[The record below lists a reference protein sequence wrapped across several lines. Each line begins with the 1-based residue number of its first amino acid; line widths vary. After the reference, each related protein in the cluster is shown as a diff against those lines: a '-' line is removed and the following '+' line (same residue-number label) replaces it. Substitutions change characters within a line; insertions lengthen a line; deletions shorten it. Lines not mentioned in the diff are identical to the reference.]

1 MSISKIIATAVA
13 EAALPDQCKACERH
27 GLPILPLRQAL
38 VPDTRPAWIADDAPP
53 VPGTMVGLRTLRSGY
68 LYVLLD
74 ESIWHA
80 YEVTEQGHL
89 RRFDPY
95 EPRFSTPPPLPNKC
109 VNADHDIPS
118 AFFNVD
124 TDRYSTAWIAFS
136 SDPWPVSVLIDY
148 STAKAS
154 SDRFQV
160 LDLAQARDNP
170 GDIGLAMTPDQLQV
184 DDQVF
189 EYNQQLAGPFDS
201 AHGFHSRLLRKT
213 ALRGFV
219 GNAMAKHELTRGVPA
234 VILHDTVGLIQ
245 EYNHQRLSWIVK
257 RQAWREDPQRAYQ
270 LQTSQILQIIRATH
284 REWAE
289 QKVPPVAAPLTGD
302 GPPVFVDPETER
314 QRIVEMRQQES
325 DARLEERYDEP
336 RRAAFQ
342 LEYDN
347 QEARFQWHI
356 DHHAKNYAALC
367 ESAAFEIIEQYDY
380 DGRDRDSGV
389 AYSKTMAACL
399 AGGITE
405 ALRPDPEPGPPV
417 PGSTEALWLK
427 WLRDPN
433 SPAYRA
439 VFLRD
444 QALLAALLPSFSH
457 NEPVQ
462 WNDSDKLYAT
472 LTKLIASEDLGPHL
486 RNPLK
491 QAVSETQGAL
501 NAATQR
507 LQAQLTPGIQHA
519 VLRLNTA
526 SQLLYNGVHLIE
538 LRVPMKLG
546 EYYALQCAHVREVQQ
561 KANEAMAKARDRV
574 MPSLDEMMA
583 GAQGGMRKVRPIIQ
597 TGLLSLAVL
606 DPKIAN
612 TVINVS
618 VWVEGK
624 AHVLREQLLR
634 EVHLNINQLG
644 NAAQLGLV
652 NISVA
657 AGTLEASA
665 AKILNGIRVNTQQAS
680 HLVRTSFAGLK
691 GMATSWE
698 LLLSLGGLYLLNSS
712 LQKNIKE
719 AESQIGRNSGEVSAA
734 LYGSALGI
742 IAGGTELVGL
752 ALKAGTNAA
761 TATSMPGHSNNGKL
775 LKLEKAGMGVARTGA
790 IATAALGI
798 FDIAQTGLAS
808 KRSFLSGDRF
818 AAAAFLASSLLYVAG
833 TAVSVLAVFHPLVLG
848 PAGIAIILSL
858 VAFSLK
864 TKAVEE
870 RSSALESWARRCH
883 FGKAN
888 ETPRIHWDNHL
899 EADIAFAEL
908 NAATLGIRAQ
918 AKFQS
923 TKTNTPSNSRI
934 GGLINFTI
942 KQSLNFRISIPN
954 YNPMQS
960 SYDWKLSF
968 HRADDGEFPRFHSGE
983 YIAEETQSLSLAT
996 RKTQILPKDFSSPN
1010 KPNKPDNP
1018 DYLKDS
1024 IKIEK
1029 RHNVSSHSDSDTNH
1043 LEITGTIE
1051 LIPTLSQHN
1060 IIAATLSL
1068 TYWPEKSSPNAY
1080 AEIVLVEQN
1089 Q

>member
-1 MSISKIIATAVA
+1 MSISQIIATAVA
-13 EAALPDQCKACERH
+13 ETALPDQCKACERH
-27 GLPILPLRQAL
+27 GLPILPLRRAL

-53 VPGTMVGLRTLRSGY
+53 VPGTMLGLRTLRSGY

-74 ESIWHA
+74 ESVWHA

-95 EPRFSTPPPLPNKC
+95 EPPLGAPPPLPNKC

-148 STAKAS
+148 KTAKAP

-170 GDIGLAMTPDQLQV
+170 GDVGMAMTPEHLQV
-184 DDQVF
+184 DGLVF

-219 GNAMAKHELTRGVPA
+219 TNAMAKHTLTQGVPA

-245 EYNHQRLSWIVK
+245 EYNHQRLGWIVK
-257 RQAWREDPQRAYQ
+257 RQVWREDPQRAYQ

-284 REWAE
+284 REWAA
-289 QKVPPVAAPLTGD
+289 QKVPAFGPHTGD
-302 GPPVFVDPETER
+302 GPPVFVVPEIER
-314 QRIVEMRQQES
+314 QRIVEMRQQQS

-342 LEYDN
+342 LEYDC

-356 DHHAKNYAALC
+356 DYHAKKYAALC
-367 ESAAFEIIEQYDY
+367 ESVAFARIEQYDY

-389 AYSKTMAACL
+389 AYCKTMAACL

-405 ALRPDPEPGPPV
+405 APRSEPGAPPA
-417 PGSTEALWLK
+417 GSSEALWLK
-427 WLRDPN
+427 WLRDLN

-439 VFLRD
+439 VLLRD

-457 NEPVQ
+457 NDPVQ
-462 WNDSDKLYAT
+462 WNDSDKLYAA
-472 LTKLIASEDLGPHL
+472 LTKLIASDDFGL
-486 RNPLK
+486 RLRDALK
-491 QAVSETQGAL
+491 QAVSEAQGAL

-507 LQAQLTPGIQHA
+507 LQAQLAPGIQHV

-538 LRVPMKLG
+538 LQVPMKLG

-624 AHVLREQLLR
+624 AHVLREQLLK
-634 EVHLNINQLG
+634 EVHLNVNQLG
-644 NAAQLGLV
+644 NTAQLGLV

-657 AGTLEASA
+657 AGTLEVHARKA
-665 AKILNGIRVNTQQAS
+665 LDGVRVNARQAS
-680 HLVRTSFAGLK
+680 QLVRTSFAGLR

-698 LLLSLGGLYLLNSS
+698 LLLSLGGLYLVNDS
-712 LQKNIKE
+712 LQKNIKQ
-719 AESQIGRNSGEVSAA
+719 AESEIGPKSGEALAA
-734 LYGSALGI
+734 LYGSSFGI
-742 IAGGTELVGL
+742 IGGGLESVGL
-752 ALKAGTNAA
+752 ALRSSSAAAKKMSSSLPKDPAKINATIKLGEHLTRAGAIISAA
-761 TATSMPGHSNNGKL
+761 T
-775 LKLEKAGMGVARTGA
+775 
-790 IATAALGI
+790 GI
-798 FDIAQTGLAS
+798 FDATQTTMAA
-808 KRSFLSGDRF
+808 RRTFLSGDKSASSF
-818 AAAAFLASSLLYVAG
+818 YLAASSLFLIGIPPSIY
-833 TAVSVLAVFHPLVLG
+833 AVFHPTVLG
-848 PAGIAIILSL
+848 ILGISL
-858 VAFSLK
+858 LIGLGALALANRAAELQSSLI
-864 TKAVEE
+864 E
-870 RSSALESWARRCH
+870 RWIRRCY
-883 FGKAN
+883 FGVSN
-888 ETPRIHWDNHL
+888 ETPKVHWSSYL
-899 EADIAFAEL
+899 QADIAYAEL
-908 NAATLGIRAQ
+908 NGATLGIQAQ
-918 AKFQS
+918 LEF
-923 TKTNTPSNSRI
+923 KTLLSNAPSNSRI
-934 GGLINFTI
+934 GGQINFTN
-942 KQSLNFRISIPN
+942 KQTINFKITTPIHHASQASYRWSLIV
-954 YNPMQS
+954 
-960 SYDWKLSF
+960 
-968 HRADDGEFPRFHSGE
+968 HRAGDGNPPHYSGGEQIAVHDSHPGYLPPPLKNQPTHFTAPKLDDYNKNGITIQTNGDPTRHSS
-983 YIAEETQSLSLAT
+983 QT
-996 RKTQILPKDFSSPN
+996 RDLP
-1010 KPNKPDNP
+1010 
-1018 DYLKDS
+1018 LQ
-1024 IKIEK
+1024 
-1029 RHNVSSHSDSDTNH
+1029 
-1043 LEITGTIE
+1043 ITGSIE
-1051 LIPTLSQHN
+1051 LIPSLGQHT
-1060 IIAATLSL
+1060 ILAATL
-1068 TYWPEKSSPNAY
+1068 TFAYCPDTNNPNAV
-1080 AEIVLVEQN
+1080 AEIVTTELNE
-1089 Q
+1089 

>member
-1 MSISKIIATAVA
+1 MTISQIIATAVA
-13 EAALPDQCKACERH
+13 ETALPDQCKACERH
-27 GLPILPLRQAL
+27 GLPILPLRRAL

-53 VPGTMVGLRTLRSGY
+53 VPGTMLGLRTLRSGY

-74 ESIWHA
+74 ESVWHA

-95 EPRFSTPPPLPNKC
+95 EPPLGAPPPLPNKC

-148 STAKAS
+148 KTAKAP

-170 GDIGLAMTPDQLQV
+170 GDVGMAMTPEHLQV
-184 DDQVF
+184 DDLVF

-219 GNAMAKHELTRGVPA
+219 TNAMAKHTLTQGVPA

-245 EYNHQRLSWIVK
+245 EYNHQRLGWIVK
-257 RQAWREDPQRAYQ
+257 RQVWREDPQRAYQ

-284 REWAE
+284 REWAAQE
-289 QKVPPVAAPLTGD
+289 VPAFGPQTGD
-302 GPPVFVDPETER
+302 GPPVFVDPEIER
-314 QRIVEMRQQES
+314 QRIVEMRQQQS

-342 LEYDN
+342 LEYDS

-356 DHHAKNYAALC
+356 DHHAKKYAALC
-367 ESAAFEIIEQYDY
+367 ESVAFARIEQYDY

-389 AYSKTMAACL
+389 AYCKTMAACL

-405 ALRPDPEPGPPV
+405 APRSEPGPPP
-417 PGSTEALWLK
+417 PGSSEALWLK

-439 VFLRD
+439 VLLRD

-457 NEPVQ
+457 NDPVQ
-462 WNDSDKLYAT
+462 WNDSDKLYAA
-472 LTKLIASEDLGPHL
+472 LTKLIASDDFGL
-486 RNPLK
+486 RLRDALK
-491 QAVSETQGAL
+491 QAVSEAQGAL

-507 LQAQLTPGIQHA
+507 LQAQLAPGIQHV

-538 LRVPMKLG
+538 LQVPMKLG

-624 AHVLREQLLR
+624 AHVLREQLLK
-634 EVHLNINQLG
+634 EVHLNVNQLG
-644 NAAQLGLV
+644 NTAQLGLV

-657 AGTLEASA
+657 AGTLEVHARKA
-665 AKILNGIRVNTQQAS
+665 LDGVRVNARQAS
-680 HLVRTSFAGLK
+680 QLVRRSFSGLRGMK
-691 GMATSWE
+691 GSGE
-698 LLLSLGGLYLLNSS
+698 VLLALGGLYLLNNS
-712 LQKNIKE
+712 LEKNAERAE
-719 AESQIGRNSGEVSAA
+719 AEIGPTAREASIALFGSYIAIVGSATEALGMLITTATNAKNTGRNFIRIGASISAA
-734 LYGSALGI
+734 
-742 IAGGTELVGL
+742 TGL
-752 ALKAGTNAA
+752 IDAIQAAMATTRSFQSGDDTAATVYFFSGVTASAGTYY
-761 TATSMPGHSNNGKL
+761 
-775 LKLEKAGMGVARTGA
+775 GVIA
-790 IATAALGI
+790 IGTPAI
-798 FDIAQTGLAS
+798 FG
-808 KRSFLSGDRF
+808 
-818 AAAAFLASSLLYVAG
+818 
-833 TAVSVLAVFHPLVLG
+833 PL
-848 PAGIAIILSL
+848 GIAILLGLFALSL
-858 VAFSLK
+858 SKFAQK
-864 TKAVEE
+864 EE
-870 RSSALESWARRCH
+870 STELEKWARRSY
-883 FGKAN
+883 FGFAN
-888 ETPRIHWDNHL
+888 EKPSIHWNKPHH
-899 EADIAFAEL
+899 ADLAFSEL
-908 NAATLGIRAQ
+908 NAATLGVRTNISFSSRLVNASTGSLQ
-918 AKFQS
+918 GKVEKMKLEEKLKFHL
-923 TKTNTPSNSRI
+923 TLPGFI
-934 GGLINFTI
+934 EGL
-942 KQSLNFRISIPN
+942 
-954 YNPMQS
+954 S
-960 SYDWKLSF
+960 SYRWAVVFHHNGENEGPVHNSGQLVAYAEHYPPNEPPEILHLSNPLLTPLQRSKYRPEHVKISEAKLNSSGGDQASSTITF
-968 HRADDGEFPRFHSGE
+968 TGE
-983 YIAEETQSLSLAT
+983 
-996 RKTQILPKDFSSPN
+996 
-1010 KPNKPDNP
+1010 
-1018 DYLKDS
+1018 
-1024 IKIEK
+1024 
-1029 RHNVSSHSDSDTNH
+1029 
-1043 LEITGTIE
+1043 IE
-1051 LIPTLSQHN
+1051 LTPGAWTKEISS
-1060 IIAATLSL
+1060 ASL
-1068 TYWPEKSSPNAY
+1068 YVAYWPERFSPDGY
-1080 AEIVLVEQN
+1080 AEIIRKEYSQ
-1089 Q
+1089 

>member
-1 MSISKIIATAVA
+1 MSISQIIATAVA
-13 EAALPDQCKACERH
+13 ETALPDQCKACERH
-27 GLPILPLRQAL
+27 GLPILPLRRAL

-53 VPGTMVGLRTLRSGY
+53 VPGTMLGLRTLRSGY

-74 ESIWHA
+74 ESVWHA

-95 EPRFSTPPPLPNKC
+95 EPPLGAPPPLPNKC

-124 TDRYSTAWIAFS
+124 THRYSTAWIAFS

-148 STAKAS
+148 KTAKAP

-170 GDIGLAMTPDQLQV
+170 GDVGMAMTPEHLQV
-184 DDQVF
+184 DDLVF

-219 GNAMAKHELTRGVPA
+219 TNAMAKHTLTQGVPA

-245 EYNHQRLSWIVK
+245 EYNHQRLGWIVK
-257 RQAWREDPQRAYQ
+257 RQVWREDPQRAYQ

-284 REWAE
+284 REWAA
-289 QKVPPVAAPLTGD
+289 QKVPAFGPQTGD
-302 GPPVFVDPETER
+302 GPPVFVDPEIER
-314 QRIVEMRQQES
+314 QRIVEMRQQQS

-342 LEYDN
+342 LEYDS

-356 DHHAKNYAALC
+356 DHHAKKYAALC
-367 ESAAFEIIEQYDY
+367 ESVAFARIEQYDY

-389 AYSKTMAACL
+389 AYCKTMAACL

-405 ALRPDPEPGPPV
+405 APRSEPGPPP
-417 PGSTEALWLK
+417 PGSSEALWLK

-439 VFLRD
+439 VLLRD

-457 NEPVQ
+457 NDPVQ
-462 WNDSDKLYAT
+462 WNDSDKLYAA
-472 LTKLIASEDLGPHL
+472 LTKLIASDDFGL
-486 RNPLK
+486 RLRDALK
-491 QAVSETQGAL
+491 QAVSEAQGAL

-507 LQAQLTPGIQHA
+507 LQAQLAPGIQHV

-538 LRVPMKLG
+538 LQVPMKLG

-583 GAQGGMRKVRPIIQ
+583 GAQGGVRKVRPIIQ

-624 AHVLREQLLR
+624 AHVLREQLLK
-634 EVHLNINQLG
+634 EVHLNVNQLG
-644 NAAQLGLV
+644 HTAQLGLV

-657 AGTLEASA
+657 AGTLEVHARKA
-665 AKILNGIRVNTQQAS
+665 LDGVRVNARQAS
-680 HLVRTSFAGLK
+680 QLVRTSFAGLR

-698 LLLSLGGLYLLNSS
+698 LLLSLGGLYLVNDS
-712 LQKNIKE
+712 LQKNIKQ
-719 AESQIGRNSGEVSAA
+719 AESEIGPKSGEALAA
-734 LYGSALGI
+734 LYGSGLGILGGGIELIGLTLRSSFTAISKTTASSFVSPTTSKHLIIVGVNLTRAGAVIGAASGIADSFQSLLAARRTWHSGDGNASLAYSLASASFLIGAGAFIYGAIYPLVIGALGVALI
-742 IAGGTELVGL
+742 VSLGAL
-752 ALKAGTNAA
+752 ALASWAGEQQST
-761 TATSMPGHSNNGKL
+761 L
-775 LKLEKAGMGVARTGA
+775 L
-790 IATAALGI
+790 
-798 FDIAQTGLAS
+798 
-808 KRSFLSGDRF
+808 
-818 AAAAFLASSLLYVAG
+818 
-833 TAVSVLAVFHPLVLG
+833 
-848 PAGIAIILSL
+848 
-858 VAFSLK
+858 
-864 TKAVEE
+864 E
-870 RSSALESWARRCH
+870 RWARRCF
-883 FGKAN
+883 FGKAD
-888 ETPRIHWDNHL
+888 ETPKVHWNSFLD
-899 EADIAFAEL
+899 ASIAIAEL
-908 NAATLGIRAQ
+908 NTATLGVSAQ
-918 AKFQS
+918 LSFE
-923 TKTNTPSNSRI
+923 TKLTNSKNNPAI
-934 GGLINFTI
+934 GGLINFSIEGNI
-942 KQSLNFRISIPN
+942 KFIITIPN
-954 YNPMQS
+954 YQHSNS
-960 SYDWKLSF
+960 NHKWALVI
-968 HRADDGEFPRFHSGE
+968 HRAGDGKSPSFDKGE
-983 YIAEETQSLSLAT
+983 IIAEGNSKHTTIPAQNTSQ
-996 RKTQILPKDFSSPN
+996 KTPEKSTPLKF
-1010 KPNKPDNP
+1010 P
-1018 DYLKDS
+1018 DYKKDRITIHNSSHHHASSHQTKDS
-1024 IKIEK
+1024 TIQ
-1029 RHNVSSHSDSDTNH
+1029 
-1043 LEITGTIE
+1043 ITGNIE
-1051 LIPTLSQHN
+1051 LIPSLGLHS
-1060 IIAATLSL
+1060 IIAATLRL
-1068 TYWPEKSSPNAY
+1068 TYWPDTNNPTAY
-1080 AEIVLVEQN
+1080 AETTLVEVN
-1089 Q
+1089 E